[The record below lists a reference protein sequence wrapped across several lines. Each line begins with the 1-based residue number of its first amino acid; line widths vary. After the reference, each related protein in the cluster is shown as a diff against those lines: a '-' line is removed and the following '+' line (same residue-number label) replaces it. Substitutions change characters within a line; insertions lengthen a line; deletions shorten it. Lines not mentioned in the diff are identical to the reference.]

1 MASLMI
7 RKIVNRWR
15 FLTIIGLGML
25 ALTATGSVISWADE
39 AGGIGTRA
47 IATSSVKTLRL
58 PAAGTSSE
66 ENLQRRF
73 APPARPGDLRAL
85 SSAELEQ
92 FCLKNPRCGQKLNQ
106 ARQGV
111 RSTVPLPAATV
122 PSQEERFLKPQVPVP
137 PAPGLLPPLGPRSHV
152 PGPVE
157 RFLSW
162 LNPFAVDLAWAQAP
176 FSITLTPDR
185 RSNPSPLAALIV
197 SGAMVSPAAYST
209 LYNGFST
216 DQPLA
221 DNKPYIWVNVILPV
235 AGYYLVDVVAS
246 PSLTKL
252 RHWSSQTIDT
262 WDDRAGCAGLSVC
275 HHVTVDLYAAGGHL
289 WYFWADPTVMSADFY
304 SFTIKS
310 YP

>member
-1 MASLMI
+1 
-7 RKIVNRWR
+7 
-15 FLTIIGLGML
+15 
-25 ALTATGSVISWADE
+25 
-39 AGGIGTRA
+39 
-47 IATSSVKTLRL
+47 
-58 PAAGTSSE
+58 
-66 ENLQRRF
+66 
-73 APPARPGDLRAL
+73 
-85 SSAELEQ
+85 
-92 FCLKNPRCGQKLNQ
+92 
-106 ARQGV
+106 
-111 RSTVPLPAATV
+111 
-122 PSQEERFLKPQVPVP
+122 
-137 PAPGLLPPLGPRSHV
+137 
-152 PGPVE
+152 
-157 RFLSW
+157 LSW